1 MAADWFLDYIVV
13 TNATMGTRAKFPFHN
28 WFDSKNGWAH
38 TLSPEGMEADTVS
51 AVDFCES
58 RAFQYAMSVNIWL
71 LVSAHRIPVPQL
83 V

>member
-13 TNATMGTRAKFPFHN
+13 TNATLGTRAKFPFHN

-51 AVDFCES
+51 DFMNVVGLLFHTAS
-58 RAFQYAMSVNIWL
+58 SV
-71 LVSAHRIPVPQL
+71 
-83 V
+83 